1 MTAESETVAQ
11 KRAPVA
17 KGLRATWLIVRD
29 LFDHV
34 LAEPVRE
41 GRIRSKGWPLGLRTI
56 AAIAILGYAVAVS
69 AILFSGWIRQ
79 SVELTVNNGVVVHSF
94 PRAIL
99 WLILFL
105 VALSVSLLQT
115 AVLHVSAW
123 LAWLSTGLTA
133 LILIFVGA
141 FDTSGFF
148 STGHIAS
155 FVSVAALVLLL
166 AMRRRRRFAW
176 WEFVVVLLLISSV
189 FAIGV
194 WRSSELSAP
203 VGIDF
208 APGML
213 SLIMFEIGQL
223 AVPAAI
229 AAGLAVAEISTS
241 TALWAVGIVRRR
253 LPAIALWIGLG
264 LIVLWRVWS
273 TIQEFLDGTP
283 PKLPEILSS
292 LVLIGLIAL
301 LWVAVVKLRAGA
313 EESKALGLVGRLS
326 SMSIPM
332 AALFSVTLVPLV
344 ILMLGIQITVTYGVG
359 YDSTAWVRSL
369 ISALSSTT
377 AFGLLRLIAGIGL
390 IAAGLVLAKRGKK
403 LIPEIFGAVGVVAAT
418 MAIAGLAGLNDWFWT
433 GSALTLIVTSAG
445 LIALVWAAVSRKLT
459 VSRASALAVILLVA
473 SLFNSHDFVSDP
485 LGALLGFTGAALVL
499 FGFVW
504 SFLTDGDYANETS
517 RKYPRSARVL
527 LYLASSVFGVTVLA
541 FTSLS
546 RNPDA
551 SINLGD
557 FAGFGDQLFGTA
569 LMVAVILAMF
579 SDLLG
584 NRQPVTEAD

>member
-1 MTAESETVAQ
+1 MTTESGTRTTRRELIA
-11 KRAPVA
+11 R
-17 KGLRATWLIVRD
+17 GLKATWLIVRD

-34 LAEPVRE
+34 LAEPIRD
-41 GRIRSKGWPLGLRTI
+41 GRIRSKAWPLGLKTI
-56 AAIAILGYAVAVS
+56 VAIAIIGYAVAVS

-79 SVELTVNNGVVVHSF
+79 SVELTVNNGAVVHSF
-94 PRAIL
+94 PRAVL
-99 WLILFL
+99 WVILFL
-105 VALSVSLLQT
+105 VALAISLLQT

-133 LILIFVGA
+133 LILVFVGA

-148 STGHIAS
+148 SIGHIAS
-155 FVSVAALVLLL
+155 FVSIAGLVALLL
-166 AMRRRRRFAW
+166 LRRRHRFAW
-176 WEFVVVLLLISSV
+176 WEFVVVLLLISGV

-194 WRSSELSAP
+194 WRSAELSAP
-203 VGIDF
+203 TGIDF

-241 TALWAVGIVRRR
+241 TALWAIGLVRRR

-264 LIVLWRVWS
+264 LIVLWRIWS
-273 TIQEFLDGTP
+273 TIQEFLYGTA

-292 LVLIGLIAL
+292 LVLIGLIVL
-301 LWVAVVKLRAGA
+301 LWLAFARLRSGA
-313 EESKALGLVGRLS
+313 EESKALGLVDRLGS
-326 SMSIPM
+326 LSIPI
-332 AALFSVTLVPLV
+332 AAMFSVTLVPLV
-344 ILMLGIQITVTYGVG
+344 ILMLGIQIVMTYGVG
-359 YDSTAWVRSL
+359 YDSTAWVRNL
-369 ISALSSTT
+369 VAILSSTT
-377 AFGLLRLIAGIGL
+377 SFGLLRLIVGIGL
-390 IAAGLVLAKRGKK
+390 IAAGFVLAKRGKK
-403 LIPEIFGAVGVVAAT
+403 LIPEIFAAVGVVAST
-418 MAIAGLAGLNDWFWT
+418 MAIGGLAGLNDWFWT
-433 GSALTLIVTSAG
+433 GSALTLVVTSAG
-445 LIALVWAAVSRKLT
+445 LIALVWAAIVRKLT
-459 VSRASALAVILLVA
+459 VQRASALAVILLVA
-473 SLFNSHDFVSDP
+473 SLFNSHDFISDP
-485 LGALLGFTGAALVL
+485 LSALLGFTGAALVL

-557 FAGFGDQLFGTA
+557 FAGIGDQLFGTA